1 MVFVWVMGNNV
12 LWGGELVVMDG
23 RWGVVVKIL
32 SNVRGVKVFFCSI
45 SVICRKSLVIVISF
59 IILLELV

>member
-1 MVFVWVMGNNV
+1 M
-12 LWGGELVVMDG
+12 VVMDG

-45 SVICRKSLVIVISF
+45 SVICRKSSVIVISF